1 MIFKSVNQINSKADK
16 AFFEE
21 LIGVYCKI
29 VREVCNI
36 HSLGHK
42 PCPTEVTEAITS
54 ELVSM
59 GVIDDK
65 NQLEQLKKLLKGEYN
80 TFIYGVNKYLDNKA
94 IFVVAG
100 APACADELKAAGI
113 ENFIHVKVNQLDTLK
128 AFNAKLGI

>member
-1 MIFKSVNQINSKADK
+1 MIFKSVNQIHSKADK

-36 HSLGHK
+36 HSLEYK
-42 PCPTEVTEAITS
+42 PCPTEVTEAITY

-65 NQLEQLKKLLKGEYN
+65 NQLEQLKKLLKG
-80 TFIYGVNKYLDNKA
+80 L
-94 IFVVAG
+94 
-100 APACADELKAAGI
+100 
-113 ENFIHVKVNQLDTLK
+113 
-128 AFNAKLGI
+128 